1 MDLVLLLAIVSV
13 IVILL
18 FDVTNG
24 FHDASNMI
32 ATVVASRA
40 MTPIQAVMVVGTFH
54 FIGPILGGTA
64 VANTIG
70 KFIDVSSLDVVVSLT
85 IILCGLSGAIFWNLL
100 TWWFAIPSS
109 SSHALVGGLIG
120 AVVLASGPEHVVW
133 GFGQLLHGELT
144 GVTKVV
150 LALIISPFIGFWVGF
165 GLHRLMGFLLQGA
178 RPSMNGKLRRVQ
190 WLTAAG
196 LSFSHGANDAQKSM
210 GIITMVLV
218 LGRLYQRVC
227 CSPVGRP
234 VLCDYDDPG
243 HANGRVAYCAHR
255 GIRYLQGAATAR
267 RECPVDVCRGDIWC
281 IDDWGAGVHN
291 PRGKFFHYGHRRF
304 GATQGGALGQ
314 GPGNNK
320 HLVDHYTWRGA
331 GCSGGVLAGSPD
343 YRGRLMKRQ
352 WHNGG
357 VRNE

>member
-1 MDLVLLLAIVSV
+1 MDLVLLLAVVSV

-40 MTPIQAVMVVGTFH
+40 MTPIQAVVVVGTFH

-70 KFIDVSSLDVVVSLT
+70 KFVDVSSLDVVVSLT

-100 TWWFAIPSS
+100 TWWFGIPSS

-133 GFGQLLHGELT
+133 GFGQLQHGELT
-144 GVTKVV
+144 GVTKVI

-165 GLHRLMGFLLQGA
+165 ALHRLMGFLLQGA

-218 LGRLYQRVC
+218 LGGYIIEFVVPLWVVLSCAAMITLGTLMGGWRIVRTVGFGIYKVRPLHAVNAQLTSAVVIFGA
-227 CSPVGRP
+227 SMIGAPVSTTHVVSSSIMGIGASERP
-234 VLCDYDDPG
+234 KAVRWGKAREIISTWLITIP
-243 HANGRVAYCAHR
+243 
-255 GIRYLQGAATAR
+255 GAALAAAVVYWLVRLIT
-267 RECPVDVCRGDIWC
+267 
-281 IDDWGAGVHN
+281 GV
-291 PRGKFFHYGHRRF
+291 G
-304 GATQGGALGQ
+304 
-314 GPGNNK
+314 
-320 HLVDHYTWRGA
+320 
-331 GCSGGVLAGSPD
+331 
-343 YRGRLMKRQ
+343 
-352 WHNGG
+352 
-357 VRNE
+357 